1 MLEVVFNMF
10 AGHFGVA
17 AAVKSK
23 APELPVWSLLVS
35 TQLLDIAFI
44 PFYLAGL
51 EYMEPIGEG
60 GYANMMIY
68 AFYTHSLVGALLL
81 SLLFGILGAKFWGKK
96 SGVIIGAVI
105 FSHWILDLLVHR
117 PDIPIFPGNAGN
129 FPLLGLGLWQSVPAS
144 ILVEFLLIAIG
155 SFLYFKYALKSSG
168 PEHRVKGIVAGC
180 VMTVFLFLSLGFDA
194 FL

>member
-1 MLEVVFNMF
+1 MF

-23 APELPVWSLLVS
+23 APKLPLWSLLVS
-35 TQLLDIAFI
+35 TQLLDI
-44 PFYLAGL
+44 FYILFDLAGL

-60 GYANMMIY
+60 GYASMMIY
-68 AFYTHSLVGALLL
+68 AFYTHSLVGALIL
-81 SLLFGILGAKFWGKK
+81 SLLFGFISFKLWDKK

-105 FSHWILDLLVHR
+105 FSHWVLDLIVHR
-117 PDIPIFPGNAGN
+117 PDIAILPGNVGD

-144 ILVEFLLIAIG
+144 ILVEFLLITIG
-155 SFLYFKYALKSSG
+155 SILYFQYAIKSSG
-168 PEHRVKGIVAGC
+168 PKHKVKGIVAGC
-180 VMTVFLFLSLGFDA
+180 VMTVFLFLSLGIDV